1 MYFLLFVVWLYI
13 VLGIVGGG
21 GVLACVGWCMLVG
34 VFVDWLVICVG
45 WLLYLLIG
53 C

>member
-1 MYFLLFVVWLYI
+1 MVIYSFGDSW
-13 VLGIVGGG
+13 GG